1 MAERCQK
8 GFRYPLAWE
17 EMRIGQ
23 EMYGLQYDGTG
34 HIPWMWHAF
43 LSNLANCI
51 EMNDS
56 LLRWL

>member
-1 MAERCQK
+1 
-8 GFRYPLAWE
+8 
-17 EMRIGQ
+17 MRIGQ